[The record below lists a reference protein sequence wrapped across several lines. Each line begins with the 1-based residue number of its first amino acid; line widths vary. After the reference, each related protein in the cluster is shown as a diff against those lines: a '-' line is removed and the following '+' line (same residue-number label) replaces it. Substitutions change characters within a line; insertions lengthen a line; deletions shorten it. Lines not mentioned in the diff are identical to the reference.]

1 MIQGVGIDI
10 VEIERVAKMWKSY
23 GMRFARRIL
32 AQHECEEL
40 SDLPRPEALL
50 AKRFAVKEAFGKAMG
65 TGLRHPVTWTRIGL
79 VHDALGRPQLR
90 LHPEISQ
97 LLSRRGIHHH
107 HVSITDERHF
117 ASAVV
122 ILES

>member
-23 GMRFARRIL
+23 GMRFALRIL
-32 AQHECEEL
+32 AQHECDEIAAL
-40 SDLPRPEALL
+40 AKPESLL
-50 AKRFAVKEAFGKAMG
+50 AKRFAVKEAFGKAVG

-79 VHDALGRPQLR
+79 IHDALGRPQLR
-90 LHPEISQ
+90 LHPEIDQ
-97 LLSRRGIHHH
+97 LLNKRGIHRH
-107 HVSITDERHF
+107 HVSITDERRF
-117 ASAVV
+117 ASAIV

>member
-1 MIQGVGIDI
+1 MIEGLGIDI
-10 VEIERVAKMWKSY
+10 VEIERVAKMWQTH

-32 AQHECEEL
+32 AAEECAEL
-40 SDLPRPEALL
+40 ASVTRAERLL
-50 AKRFAVKEAFGKAMG
+50 AKRFAVKEAFGKACG

-79 VHDALGRPQLR
+79 THDELGRPQLK
-90 LHPEISQ
+90 LHPEIEK
-97 LLSRRGIHHH
+97 LLAARGICRH

>member
-10 VEIERVAKMWKSY
+10 VEIERVAKLWKAY

-32 AQHECEEL
+32 AAHECAEL
-40 SDLPRPEALL
+40 GSVTQAEWLL
-50 AKRFAVKEAFGKAMG
+50 AKRFAVKEAFGKAIG

-79 VHDALGRPQLR
+79 VHDNLGRPQLK
-90 LHPEISQ
+90 LHAEICS
-97 LLSRRGIHHH
+97 LLSERGINRH
-107 HVSITDERHF
+107 HVSIADERHF
-117 ASAVV
+117 ASAIV

>member
-10 VEIERVAKMWKSY
+10 VEIERVARMWKSY
-23 GMRFARRIL
+23 GMRFAHRIL
-32 AQHECEEL
+32 AQDECDEL
-40 SDLPRPEALL
+40 VVLSKPEALL
-50 AKRFAVKEAFGKAMG
+50 AKRFAVKEAFGKAIG

-90 LHPEISQ
+90 LHPEIDR
-97 LLSRRGIHHH
+97 LLSQRGINRH

-117 ASAVV
+117 ASAIV